1 MDILKKINGI
11 WTIVYTSKQP
21 PSKAIEQQY
30 PLPKAWYQTN

>member
-21 PSKAIEQQY
+21 PSKAIEQH
-30 PLPKAWYQTN
+30 PVA